1 MSSTKLV
8 PAGFSTGRRRFLKH
22 SAGLSFAFFLT
33 SVTGR
38 RLESAVVAAS
48 EGTALPAHD
57 SYEIN
62 AYVNIT
68 SDGRITI
75 QCPAAEMGQGVLTS
89 LPLLLAEDLDANW
102 DDVVVQPS
110 PPFGDAYGDPL
121 FLNMIFT
128 SASRSVTL
136 NYERLRIYGA
146 QARQVLLQNA
156 AQKLQVDP
164 GELRTEPSV
173 VIHDK
178 TGRKL
183 SYGDIASFGAVPATL
198 PEIPFSDLKSPAE
211 FRLIGKDVVR
221 RDVAEKTN
229 GSAVYSIDVHPPGV
243 VFAAIVRAPIEGAQ
257 LATVDDSAAKTMP
270 GVIRILR
277 HEQEVAVV
285 AASYWQALQARNKLV
300 VTWNP
305 VGKVNEYNTAKAR
318 EEHIAS
324 ARNPAQPGFPWDGA
338 GDIETGFAAGGE
350 IVESEFQTNYLY
362 HAAMEPLNAV
372 VWVKEDGQSAEAWVG
387 TQAPPYTVDAIV
399 KNTGIDRAA
408 VKLHRSL
415 LGGAFGRR
423 SVFSMDFVTSAAWLS
438 KELLRPVKVIWDR
451 ADDIRYGCF
460 KPMTAQKLRAAIDG
474 KGNVQAWHH
483 RVACEDP
490 LPRYEPLLYADWGM
504 IPLISM
510 LGAEHH
516 AEDGSPLPHAYNLPV
531 RLVEH
536 IPVDTGIRVY
546 AMRGV
551 GAGPNKFAIES
562 FIDEIAAR
570 LKLDPLTYRL
580 QLLQQ
585 SPRAQNVLR
594 KVADMA
600 RWGEPRQ
607 GRALGIGYSHYGDSL
622 VAAIAEISI
631 DTSSYEIR
639 VHECWLA
646 ADVGIA
652 VQPANTRTQLEGGVI
667 FGLSNCLKESLTISN
682 GIAQQTNF
690 HEYQLLRMREAPPV
704 HVELIASEEHP
715 TGAGEAGTIVAPCAV
730 ANAFA
735 SLTGKRLRQMPFLS
749 PQIRKVLDA

>member
-1 MSSTKLV
+1 MSSTKPV
-8 PAGFSTGRRRFLKH
+8 PSAFSPGRRRFLKH
-22 SAGLSFAFFLT
+22 GAGLSFAFFL
-33 SVTGR
+33 SSLTGR
-38 RLESAVVAAS
+38 GLKSAGLVAS

-57 SYEIN
+57 SFEIN
-62 AYVNIT
+62 VYVNIA

-75 QCPAAEMGQGVLTS
+75 LCPAAEMGQGVLTS

-102 DDVVVQPS
+102 DDVVVRPS
-110 PPFGDAYGDPL
+110 PAFGDAYGDPL

-128 SASRSVTL
+128 AASRSVTL

-156 AQKLQVDP
+156 AQKWQVDL
-164 GELRTEPSV
+164 GELRTEPSM
-173 VIHDK
+173 VIHDR

-183 SYGDIASFGAVPATL
+183 SYGEIAYFGEMPATL
-198 PEIPFSDLKSPAE
+198 PEISFSDLKSPAE
-211 FRLIGKDVVR
+211 FRLIGKDVQR

-229 GSAVYSIDVHPPGV
+229 GSAEYSIDVHPPGL
-243 VFAAIVRAPIEGAQ
+243 VFAAVVRPPIEGAQ
-257 LATVDDSAAKTMP
+257 LAAVDDSTAASMP

-285 AASYWQALQARNKLV
+285 ASSSWHALQARNKLS

-305 VGKVNEYNTAKAR
+305 VGKVDGFATEQAM
-318 EEHIAS
+318 EEHLAS
-324 ARNPAQPGFPWDGA
+324 VREPAKPGFPWDGA
-338 GDIETGFAAGGE
+338 GEIDNGFAAGGE
-350 IVESEFQTNYLY
+350 ILESEFQTDYLY
-362 HAAMEPLNAV
+362 HAAMEPLNAL
-372 VWVKEDGQSAEAWVG
+372 VWVNEDGQSVEAWVG
-387 TQAPPYTVDAIV
+387 TQAPPYTVDAIAR
-399 KNTGIDRAA
+399 NTGVDRAA
-408 VKLHRSL
+408 IMLHRTL

-438 KELLRPVKVIWDR
+438 KELRQPVKVVWDR
-451 ADDIRYGCF
+451 ADDLRYDHF
-460 KPMTAQKLRAAIDG
+460 KPMTAQKLRAAFDNDG
-474 KGNVQAWHH
+474 NIKAWHH
-483 RVACEDP
+483 RIACEDP
-490 LPRYEPLLYADWGM
+490 LRRYDPPLYEGWGM

-562 FIDEIAAR
+562 FVDEIAAR
-570 LKLDPLTYRL
+570 LQLDPLTYRL

-585 SPRAQNVLR
+585 SRRAQNVLR
-594 KVADMA
+594 KVAEMA
-600 RWGEPRQ
+600 RWSEPRQ

-622 VAAIAEISI
+622 VAGIAEVSV
-631 DTSSYEIR
+631 DTSRHEIR
-639 VHECWLA
+639 VHEFWLA
-646 ADVGIA
+646 ADAGVVI
-652 VQPANTRTQLEGGVI
+652 QPGNTRTQLEGGVI

-690 HEYQLLRMREAPPV
+690 HQYQLLRMRDAPAV
-704 HVELIASEEHP
+704 HIELVASMEHP

-735 SLTGKRLRQMPFLS
+735 SLTGKRLRRMPFL
-749 PQIRKVLDA
+749 PRQVKMAMDG